1 MLLRYCLTLLSINIK
16 QEKGKGKKRAREDD
30 SEEESIKQAFN
41 KRMTP
46 VIEKL
51 ERQIIAGGADVAPG
65 ITQEELEEFTAKAS
79 NPEDV
84 AAYLEYWGG
93 DDVDLDE
100 GLDGNG
106 DEDEDDDSDDL
117 LVVVSE
123 DEEEEEDSDDGED
136 LADFINDDDEL

>member
-1 MLLRYCLTLLSINIK
+1 
-16 QEKGKGKKRAREDD
+16 
-30 SEEESIKQAFN
+30 
-41 KRMTP
+41 MTP

-51 ERQIIAGGADVAPG
+51 ERQIIAGGAAVVPG
-65 ITQEELEEFTAKAS
+65 VSQEDLEKFTAEAS

-100 GLDGNG
+100 GLNKNG
-106 DEDEDDDSDDL
+106 DEEKDDDEDDL

-123 DEEEEEDSDDGED
+123 DEDEEIDEEEDLE
-136 LADFINDDDEL
+136 DFIDDSEL